1 MSKALFLVALLAMAS
16 PAAAAQWIKHP
27 TPGIPRAGDGTPNLA
42 APAPQLPDGK
52 PDLSGSW
59 RLEPKQGVDLR
70 KAIQQAGIQPWAQ
83 ARFERYEFELGR
95 DDPGVHCLPLG
106 PRATQTYGFAGKFV
120 HTPGLLIVLFED
132 LTYRQI
138 FLDGR
143 ALPADPN
150 PNWMGYS
157 VGRWEGNSLVVSS
170 IGFNDRSLMD
180 LFGYPHTE
188 SLRITERFTRRD
200 FGHMDVEVTLDD
212 PKTLNRPVRLS
223 FEADFVADT
232 ELLEYVC
239 QENERSRSRLIG
251 TADDDKKNAVAV
263 PVSTLSRYAGEYRLE
278 MPDGPPRL
286 LTVHIRD
293 GALLLDIERISSDMA
308 TVPVSQTRFM
318 SQGFSVDF
326 HPDGDGPVRELTV
339 TIVEGNLKGV
349 RVK

>member
-1 MSKALFLVALLAMAS
+1 MGKTLFVIALLAMAPL
-16 PAAAAQWIKHP
+16 PAEAQWIKHP

-42 APAPQLPDGK
+42 APTPKLPDGK
-52 PDLSGSW
+52 PDLSGNW
-59 RLEPKQGVDLR
+59 RLEPKQDVDLK
-70 KAIQQAGIQPWAQ
+70 KAIQQAGVQPWAQ

-95 DDPGVHCLPLG
+95 DDPGVHCLPHG

-157 VGRWEGNSLVVSS
+157 VGRWEGDSLVVSS

-180 LFGYPHTE
+180 LFGHPHTE

-212 PKTLNRPVRLS
+212 PKTLNQPVRLS

-239 QENERSRSRLIG
+239 QENERSRARLIG

-286 LTVHIRD
+286 LTVHIRN
-293 GALLLDIERISSDMA
+293 GELLLDLERISSDMA

-326 HPDGDGPVRELTV
+326 HPGGDGPVRELTV